1 MNSTHVPEIE
11 LTADGSP
18 TLRHALLGETYHSLR
33 GALGESR
40 HVYIEAGLRYVMNQ
54 RRQSVNSDITTA
66 GDSLLSGSAEA
77 GAVGGSKVSPLRIF
91 EMGFGSGLN
100 GWLTLQEAERTAC
113 PVEYVSIEQYPV
125 DRKTI
130 QQLDYAADPQFVA
143 MHQAP
148 WNAEV
153 RLTQYF
159 TLKKVAGSL
168 LDYRF
173 DAPFDLI
180 YFDAF
185 APDCQPELW
194 TQELFARLYGA
205 LQPGGVLVTYS
216 AKGVV
221 KENLRAA
228 GFIVHR
234 LPGALGKH
242 HMLRAEKPM

>member
-173 DAPFDLI
+173 DTPFGE
-180 YFDAF
+180 F
-185 APDCQPELW
+185 AGGRFYCAS
-194 TQELFARLYGA
+194 TARRIG
-205 LQPGGVLVTYS
+205 
-216 AKGVV
+216 
-221 KENLRAA
+221 
-228 GFIVHR
+228 
-234 LPGALGKH
+234 
-242 HMLRAEKPM
+242 

>member
-159 TLKKVAGSL
+159 TLKNHQRYFFSCYWQKMYYIRCLNMYRYWGCSGFDGHGSIL
-168 LDYRF
+168 TACR
-173 DAPFDLI
+173 
-180 YFDAF
+180 
-185 APDCQPELW
+185 
-194 TQELFARLYGA
+194 G
-205 LQPGGVLVTYS
+205 
-216 AKGVV
+216 
-221 KENLRAA
+221 
-228 GFIVHR
+228 
-234 LPGALGKH
+234 
-242 HMLRAEKPM
+242 